1 MNLKKK
7 FVIGAASLA
16 LVAGMGVAPAMAA
29 PADISANRLAGSDR
43 YDTAIQVALKGWADS
58 NGENP
63 SAATVYVSNGASL
76 VDAIAGGVLRNGPML
91 LVNGDK
97 AVQSKVA
104 DAIKKLNAGK
114 VIALGGTGAVS
125 DEALKAVAGTAATER
140 IAGADRF
147 ETAAKIAEAAKKQGV
162 TVDRVYLA
170 NGQSLVDALVGGQ
183 LTDGVILLTDG
194 ADKLP
199 AATAKALNKIGG
211 GVSLYAL
218 GGTGS
223 VSDAVLK
230 SAAVSQTILIDSF
243 LEDNKAAV
251 EASAKADLAVNGW
264 VKVNGATQ
272 EQFTKAI
279 SATDVQKAKIAATW
293 PKVDATL
300 AATVPAA
307 NAWFLKN
314 NATTGQAEKDTYANA
329 FADASPTEK
338 LESGAEATAYLGTTQ
353 ASIAASDFATAAK
366 NTEAGALKTLF
377 TDTPAG
383 GGNSKLKVAAPA
395 IDAADALNGVKMA
408 AYAKIADVKKVFP
421 DVDEKQSQKDWMAS
435 LGVDVDKVYTASP
448 VAADLEAALKV
459 FNNAVD
465 NQVKALEAAA
475 AAAGKANTAAIKAK
489 TEASDALLKLI
500 SGGAVNY
507 NVNRLGG
514 ADRFETAVKIAAYV
528 YGEKGE
534 KVPPTRI
541 YFANGMAFA
550 DAAVAGYIDN
560 SNRPGPVLLVNKD
573 SVPSVAGEQALA
585 WDKAVDYVRKNVTF
599 IGGTGVIS
607 DENGAAELEKL
618 APATSASGT
627 VSFGT
632 WATNST
638 SAEIAV
644 TTKDMPNGSTLT
656 IEWYGRTGTTGTGTL
671 LKDATSTLGGKNVA
685 TIATTPDRDG
695 KVKITFAAAPASGSY
710 VRVKVTAKNS
720 SGEVITETYSTWT
733 EVK

>member
-29 PADISANRLAGSDR
+29 PADISANRLAGPNR
-43 YDTAIQVALKGWADS
+43 YDTAIQVALKGWADK

-76 VDAIAGGVLRNGPML
+76 VDAIAGGVLKNGPML

-104 DAIKKLNAGK
+104 DTIKKLNAGK
-114 VIALGGTGAVS
+114 VIALGGKAAVS

-140 IAGADRF
+140 IAGEDRF

-162 TVDRVYLA
+162 SVNRVYLA
-170 NGQSLVDALVGGQ
+170 NGQTLVDALVGGQ
-183 LTDGVILLTDG
+183 LQDAVILLTDG

-199 AATAKALNKIGG
+199 AATAKALNKIGS
-211 GVSLYAL
+211 VALYAL
-218 GGTGS
+218 GGTAA

-272 EQFTKAI
+272 DEFTTALGI
-279 SATDVQKAKIAATW
+279 TDSTLKAKIAATW

-300 AATVPAA
+300 AAKASVM
-307 NAWFLKN
+307 NKSWYLKN
-314 NATTGQAEKDTYANA
+314 KANGQADKVNYADA
-329 FADASPTEK
+329 IGAASPTEK
-338 LESGAEATAYLGTTQ
+338 LESGAEATAYLGTTK

-366 NTEAGALKTLF
+366 NTNAGVLKGHF
-377 TDTPAG
+377 TDT
-383 GGNSKLKVAAPA
+383 NKLKL
-395 IDAADALNGVKMA
+395 AADAIATLDALSGAKMST
-408 AYAKIADVKKVFP
+408 YGKLADVKKVFP

-435 LGVDVDKVYTASP
+435 LGVDVDKVYVTGNP
-448 VAADLEAALKV
+448 VAADLEDALKV

-465 NQVKALEAAA
+465 NQVKALEATA

-489 TEASDALLKLI
+489 TKASEALDKLI
-500 SGGAVNY
+500 YGGAVNY

-514 ADRFETAVKIAAYV
+514 ADRFETAVKIAAHV
-528 YGEKGE
+528 YGEKGD
-534 KVPPTRI
+534 KVDSTHI

-560 SNRPGPVLLVNKD
+560 SSRRGPVLLVNKD
-573 SVPSVAGEQALA
+573 SVPSVTGEQALA

-618 APATSASGT
+618 APATAASGK

-632 WATNST
+632 WALDTAAHA
-638 SAEIAV
+638 AEIAV
-644 TTKDMPNGSTLT
+644 TTKDMPNGSTLS
-656 IEWYGRTGTTGTGTL
+656 IEWYGRTGNTGTGTL
-671 LKDATSTLGGKNVA
+671 LVDTTSTVDDKNVA
-685 TIATTPDRDG
+685 TIATTPDANG
-695 KVKITFAAAPASGSY
+695 KVKLTLNGTPTKASS